1 MKTMVHWNTLLLQL
15 LLLLLMLLLLLLLL
29 WRLCFE
35 LHMLLHMVASS
46 ISSCCCLQD
55 RNRRGWL
62 AVVIVVDGVQNWF
75 IVGKR
80 RGCVPGVLHHHWNI
94 VSSSWSLDIVDSC
107 YRSRD
112 AVVVAVVVVDG
123 SRTVG
128 SGVRTDVLR
137 ALDLISG
144 GGPLKTVVTCPQPS
158 VSIQP

>member
-1 MKTMVHWNTLLLQL
+1 
-15 LLLLLMLLLLLLLL
+15 
-29 WRLCFE
+29 
-35 LHMLLHMVASS
+35 MLLHMVASS

-62 AVVIVVDGVQNWF
+62 AVVIVDGVQNWF

-112 AVVVAVVVVDG
+112 AVGVVVDG

-144 GGPLKTVVTCPQPS
+144 GGPLKTVVTYPQPS
-158 VSIQP
+158 VSIQPKYKSVTPPVLSINGSMQCCPNLSHKYSLIN

>member
-15 LLLLLMLLLLLLLL
+15 LLMMLLLLL

-62 AVVIVVDGVQNWF
+62 AVVIVDGVQNWF

-80 RGCVPGVLHHHWNI
+80 RRHVPGVLHHHWNI
-94 VSSSWSLDIVDSC
+94 VSSSWSLDIVVDSC

-112 AVVVAVVVVDG
+112 AVGVVVAVVVVDG

-128 SGVRTDVLR
+128 SRVRTDVLR

-144 GGPLKTVVTCPQPS
+144 GGPLKTVVTYPQPS